1 MGDTTRWLLP
11 NGIDELLPEQA
22 HKVESVRRRLLDC
35 CQRWGY
41 EYVVPPLVEFT
52 DSLLVGMGADLD
64 LLTCKFS
71 DQESGRT
78 LGVRADITPQAARID
93 AHSLGREDVTRLCY
107 SGSTLRA
114 VANTIPADRS
124 PVQLGAEIFGC
135 LSIDADIEMSRL
147 LLSLLEQATTPSLTL
162 DIGHVGF
169 AKSVID
175 ALDVT
180 DAQREVLVDL
190 LQQKSGPGLK
200 RFVKQLD
207 DEELASRV
215 ATLAD
220 MHGGTAVIDIAA
232 EAFGD
237 VPGVTAMLDQIAVV
251 VASSRSA
258 YPDIN
263 IYIDLTEYRGFKYHT
278 GLVFSVYAE
287 GVGVAIAK
295 GGRYD
300 NVGSAFGRA
309 RAATGFAIDLKTLA
323 GFDVSDASQPDSVV
337 SSPIDACEGLV
348 AKEKE
353 LRSSGY
359 TVVKALDGLHDR
371 RADLILTKQGSEWQ
385 LVPIGSK

>member
-22 HKVESVRRRLLDC
+22 QKVETVRRRLLDH

-41 EYVVPPLVEFT
+41 EFVVPPLVEFT

-93 AHSLGREDVTRLCY
+93 AHSLGRDDVTRLCY
-107 SGSTLRA
+107 AGSTLRA

-135 LSIDADIEMSRL
+135 SSIDADIEISRL
-147 LLSLLEQATTPSLTL
+147 LLSLLDEAETPPLTL

-169 AKSVID
+169 AKAVID
-175 ALDVT
+175 ALPVSGS
-180 DAQREVLVDL
+180 QRDTLADL

-207 DEELASRV
+207 DEALANRI
-215 ATLAD
+215 AILAD
-220 MHGGTAVIDIAA
+220 MHGGTSVIDVAA

-237 VPGVTAMLDQIAVV
+237 IAGVTDMLDQIAAM
-251 VASSRSA
+251 VASSRA
-258 YPDIN
+258 AAPNIN
-263 IYIDLTEYRGFKYHT
+263 IYIDLTEYRGFRYHT

-309 RAATGFAIDLKTLA
+309 RAATGFAVDLKTWA
-323 GFDVSDASQPDSVV
+323 DFDNSALEQSVSVV
-337 SSPIDACEGLV
+337 SSPSDSCDLLI
-348 AKEKE
+348 AKERE
-353 LRSSGY
+353 LRA
-359 TVVKALDGLHDR
+359 TQVKA
-371 RADLILTKQGSEWQ
+371 
-385 LVPIGSK
+385 